1 MLQDRRAR
9 VGVGWQPDDTRLG
22 EAREEGRGTRA
33 GTLTGGGARD
43 TDGAEPR
50 VGNLKKAGFGG
61 GAETSSRGLWRGR
74 KGKVLGTEHWDG
86 FLLEGLGER
95 LPRGL
100 EERPMGQA

>member
-50 VGNLKKAGFGG
+50 VGNLRRRDLGAGLKQVLEDSGG
-61 GAETSSRGLWRGR
+61 GE
-74 KGKVLGTEHWDG
+74 KV
-86 FLLEGLGER
+86 R
-95 LPRGL
+95 C
-100 EERPMGQA
+100 